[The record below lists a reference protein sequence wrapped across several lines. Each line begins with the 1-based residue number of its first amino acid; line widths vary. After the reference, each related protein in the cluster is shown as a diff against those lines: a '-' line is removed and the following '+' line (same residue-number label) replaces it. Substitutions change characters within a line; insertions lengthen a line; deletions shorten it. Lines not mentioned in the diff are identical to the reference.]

1 MILNQQPKKSHFLLK
16 ILLLQK
22 NNQFIKQDIRDKFIV
37 KDNIY
42 TWHSYEREYVA
53 GLAESFDDSKAFLLN
68 NLSKIEEMIINNA
81 LNDKKWLDSISEA

>member
-1 MILNQQPKKSHFLLK
+1 M
-16 ILLLQK
+16 LLQK
-22 NNQFIKQDIRDKFIV
+22 KIINLLNKTLGINLSL